1 MRKIKK
7 LFKRLKLYFR
17 FKKEGLSK
25 DLRYT
30 EYVLYGVM
38 GFEEYQKY
46 FDKKV
51 MKGGRINMGYYK
63 IDEKLLDKQFEFKI
77 GSRHYGQMYYGINKM
92 LLQLQFNV
100 TSIGF
105 YYWITAIQQ
114 YRKNYYKYDNTI
126 EKVYNDV
133 AKIHNTTRTRVERA
147 MRTAKATA
155 TEQIQKQFNYYNKLT
170 NKTVLELLT
179 RNALF
184 IEKVDNHIPRI
195 D

>member
-1 MRKIKK
+1 
-7 LFKRLKLYFR
+7 
-17 FKKEGLSK
+17 
-25 DLRYT
+25 
-30 EYVLYGVM
+30 
-38 GFEEYQKY
+38 
-46 FDKKV
+46 
-51 MKGGRINMGYYK
+51 MGYYK
-63 IDEKLLDKQFEFKI
+63 IDDNILNKQYEIKI
-77 GSRHYGQMYYGINKM
+77 GSRHYVINKM

-100 TSIGF
+100 KSIGF

-114 YRKNYYKYDNTI
+114 YRKKNYKYDNTI

-147 MRTAKATA
+147 MRIAKATA
-155 TEQIQKQFNYYNKLT
+155 TEQIQKQFNYYNRLT

>member
-1 MRKIKK
+1 MVKQE
-7 LFKRLKLYFR
+7 FN
-17 FKKEGLSK
+17 S
-25 DLRYT
+25 
-30 EYVLYGVM
+30 LYGMQV
-38 GFEEYQKY
+38 FT
-46 FDKKV
+46 
-51 MKGGRINMGYYK
+51 IS
-63 IDEKLLDKQFEFKI
+63 KLLLK
-77 GSRHYGQMYYGINKM
+77 
-92 LLQLQFNV
+92 LQFNV

-105 YYWITAIQQ
+105 YYWITAIRL

-133 AKIHNTTRTRVERA
+133 AEIHNTTRTRVERA

-179 RNALF
+179 RSALF
-184 IEKVDNHIPRI
+184 IEKIDNHIPRI

>member
-1 MRKIKK
+1 
-7 LFKRLKLYFR
+7 
-17 FKKEGLSK
+17 
-25 DLRYT
+25 
-30 EYVLYGVM
+30 
-38 GFEEYQKY
+38 
-46 FDKKV
+46 
-51 MKGGRINMGYYK
+51 MGYYK
-63 IDEKLLDKQFEFKI
+63 IDDNILNKQYEIKI

-105 YYWITAIQQ
+105 QYWITAIQQ
-114 YRKNYYKYDNTI
+114 YRKNYYKYNNTI
-126 EKVYNDV
+126 EQVYHDV

-179 RNALF
+179 HNALF
-184 IEKVDNHIPRI
+184 IEKIDNHIPRI

>member
-1 MRKIKK
+1 M
-7 LFKRLKLYFR
+7 
-17 FKKEGLSK
+17 
-25 DLRYT
+25 
-30 EYVLYGVM
+30 EYY
-38 GFEEYQKY
+38 E
-46 FDKKV
+46 
-51 MKGGRINMGYYK
+51 
-63 IDEKLLDKQFEFKI
+63 
-77 GSRHYGQMYYGINKM
+77 INKM
-92 LLQLQFNV
+92 LLQLRFNV

-114 YRKNYYKYDNTI
+114 YRKNYNKYNNII
-126 EKVYNDV
+126 EQVYYDV
-133 AKIHNTTRTRVERA
+133 AKIHNSTRARVERA

-155 TEQIQKQFNYYNKLT
+155 TEQIQKQFNYNKLT

>member
-1 MRKIKK
+1 
-7 LFKRLKLYFR
+7 
-17 FKKEGLSK
+17 
-25 DLRYT
+25 
-30 EYVLYGVM
+30 
-38 GFEEYQKY
+38 
-46 FDKKV
+46 
-51 MKGGRINMGYYK
+51 MGYYK
-63 IDEKLLDKQFEFKI
+63 IDDNILNKQYEIKI

-105 YYWITAIQQ
+105 YYWITAIMQ
-114 YRKNYYKYDNTI
+114 YRKNYYKYNNTI
-126 EKVYNDV
+126 EQVYYDV

-184 IEKVDNHIPRI
+184 IEYLE
-195 D
+195 

>member
-1 MRKIKK
+1 M
-7 LFKRLKLYFR
+7 
-17 FKKEGLSK
+17 EH
-25 DLRYT
+25 
-30 EYVLYGVM
+30 
-38 GFEEYQKY
+38 
-46 FDKKV
+46 
-51 MKGGRINMGYYK
+51 YK
-63 IDEKLLDKQFEFKI
+63 IDDNILNKQYEIKI
-77 GSRHYGQMYYGINKM
+77 GSRHNGQMYYGINKM

-105 YYWITAIQQ
+105 YYWITAIMQ
-114 YRKNYYKYDNTI
+114 YRKNYYKYNNTI
-126 EKVYNDV
+126 EQVYHDV

-155 TEQIQKQFNYYNKLT
+155 KEQIQKQFNYYNKLT

-179 RNALF
+179 RNAIY

>member
-1 MRKIKK
+1 
-7 LFKRLKLYFR
+7 
-17 FKKEGLSK
+17 
-25 DLRYT
+25 
-30 EYVLYGVM
+30 
-38 GFEEYQKY
+38 
-46 FDKKV
+46 
-51 MKGGRINMGYYK
+51 MGYYK

-77 GSRHYGQMYYGINKM
+77 GSRGYGQMFYRINKM

-100 TSIGF
+100 SSIGF
-105 YYWITAIQQ
+105 NYWVTAINK
-114 YRKNYYKYDNTI
+114 YRKNYYKYNNTI
-126 EKVYNDV
+126 EQVYHDV